1 MKMIEKKHK
10 ITTFLLILVALTSCF
25 LAGCDD
31 KKNKVDMNGVRN
43 ETTAV
48 ADSVHSGASETEEN
62 MDDHE
67 LPIIWD

>member
-10 ITTFLLILVALTSCF
+10 ITTFLLILVALTSCAF
-25 LAGCDD
+25 AGCDD
-31 KKNKVDMNGVRN
+31 KKNKVGMNGVGN

-48 ADSVHSGASETEEN
+48 ADSIHSETSETGEN
-62 MDDHE
+62 MSDYE